1 MRMKQLSYSP
11 EFTRNQPACKQ
22 RGWYGAEN
30 TLSRGSDVDGLA
42 KVVQTIHKNGCKVM
56 AQINHAGAAA
66 SSTATSLPVLAPAR
80 CSRPRVNNVPQKITR
95 EDIQK
100 VIRDL
105 AVAVRRA
112 KQAGFDGVEIH
123 SAHGYLLSR
132 FYLPLANHRT
142 DECGP
147 GSIESCC

>member
-1 MRMKQLSYSP
+1 M
-11 EFTRNQPACKQ
+11 
-22 RGWYGAEN
+22 
-30 TLSRGSDVDGLA
+30 
-42 KVVQTIHKNGCKVM
+42 
-56 AQINHAGAAA
+56 
-66 SSTATSLPVLAPAR
+66 
-80 CSRPRVNNVPQKITR
+80 PQKITR

-105 AVAVRRA
+105 AFAARRA
-112 KQAGFDGVEIH
+112 KQAGFDGVAIH

>member
-1 MRMKQLSYSP
+1 MRVQRSNL
-11 EFTRNQPACKQ
+11 PACA
-22 RGWYGAEN
+22 GTGP
-30 TLSRGSDVDGLA
+30 
-42 KVVQTIHKNGCKVM
+42 VQSPGGC
-56 AQINHAGAAA
+56 
-66 SSTATSLPVLAPAR
+66 
-80 CSRPRVNNVPQKITR
+80 NVPQKITR

-105 AVAVRRA
+105 AVAARRA
-112 KQAGFDGVEIH
+112 KQAGFDGVAIH

>member
-1 MRMKQLSYSP
+1 MRVRRSNL
-11 EFTRNQPACKQ
+11 PACA
-22 RGWYGAEN
+22 GTGP
-30 TLSRGSDVDGLA
+30 
-42 KVVQTIHKNGCKVM
+42 VQSPKGD
-56 AQINHAGAAA
+56 
-66 SSTATSLPVLAPAR
+66 SVLQEMI
-80 CSRPRVNNVPQKITR
+80 CW
-95 EDIQK
+95 DIQK

-105 AVAVRRA
+105 AFAARRA

-147 GSIESCC
+147 GSIESCVKLHLEVIQAM